1 LIDQRYTVYLDVF
14 TKADWAAREAGIR
27 VAEERERQLAARTVD
42 ILRVGEQQSEHDHN
56 LAGENT
62 GSGSA
67 QGRKWRH
74 STNGGWFSFELKIDP
89 VKTNE
94 LLCTFWGGETGQRTF
109 DILADG
115 SKIAT
120 QTLLTN
126 QPGNFFDAAYE
137 IPASLTRGKEKLT
150 IRFQAH
156 ADNWA
161 GGLFGIRMLRVEP
174 D

>member
-1 LIDQRYTVYLDVF
+1 
-14 TKADWAAREAGIR
+14 
-27 VAEERERQLAARTVD
+27 
-42 ILRVGEQQSEHDHN
+42 
-56 LAGENT
+56 
-62 GSGSA
+62 
-67 QGRKWRH
+67 
-74 STNGGWFSFELKIDP
+74 
-89 VKTNE
+89 

-150 IRFQAH
+150 IRFQTH

-161 GGLFGIRMLRVEP
+161 GGLFGIRMVGVER